1 MISTAGGQQE
11 PCAPEFKIENQLCYL
26 VHRLDQAILAR
37 YRPLLD
43 ELGITYTQ
51 YMALLVLWDRGEQT
65 TGSLCT
71 AMDLDTGTVSPLV
84 KRLEKAG
91 YVERRRDE
99 RDERSVRISLTPA
112 GEALRDRVGHIPGTI
127 AGCVLAEEGEYQSVR
142 ALLEQLLGRLEGGD
156 CNTCRGR

>member
-1 MISTAGGQQE
+1 MIDTEGGAGEGAFQ
-11 PCAPEFKIENQLCYL
+11 IENQLCYL
-26 VHRLDQAILAR
+26 VHRLDQSILSR

-43 ELGITYTQ
+43 ELGLTYTQ

-65 TGSLCT
+65 TGSLCA

-99 RDERSVRISLTPA
+99 RDERSVRISLTAA
-112 GEALRDRVGHIPGTI
+112 GITLRERIGHIPGTI
-127 AGCVLAEEGEYQSVR
+127 ASCVLADADEYRTVR
-142 ALLEQLLGRLEGGD
+142 TLLERLLERLEGGA
-156 CNTCRGR
+156 CR